1 MTTGETPQS
10 AWMNWMLAA
19 LSSAKVAG
27 DSPGS
32 KRGSKM
38 NSSVKLWGRSER
50 RGSSTAKS
58 LFTGKI
64 DERNRDRILN
74 FELHRKIVLREERR
88 FCARDIC
95 RNDGLKPPAK

>member
-58 LFTGKI
+58 LVLVKNSPEKSMNGTGI
-64 DERNRDRILN
+64 
-74 FELHRKIVLREERR
+74 
-88 FCARDIC
+88 
-95 RNDGLKPPAK
+95 GY